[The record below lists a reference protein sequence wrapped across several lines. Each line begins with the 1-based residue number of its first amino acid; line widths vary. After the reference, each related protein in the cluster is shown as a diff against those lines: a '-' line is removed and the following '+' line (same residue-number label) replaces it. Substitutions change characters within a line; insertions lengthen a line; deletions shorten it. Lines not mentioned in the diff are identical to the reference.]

1 MSHLN
6 TYLQDKLTKYHK
18 YNSRANE
25 LLGLLSSVSNELVSG
40 QTNKLT
46 NVMVVLDGGSIRDR
60 LKSAREK
67 LGSTGKS
74 LTNKISSMKNKLSP
88 GSKKSSPAAPAAPA
102 APKSPRSQSP
112 LGKLKKTSPAS
123 KSLDKLKNKFRLKKV
138 SKKTSPSG
146 TKASSSGDIQEDLNA
161 IVDIIT
167 EIQSINLQDIESGI
181 TNIMS
186 NLKDTGDNSNTEIQK
201 LKSQLADVKGQI
213 SKIRVQ
219 AATTR
224 TQLADKVQKTLQLM

>member
-88 GSKKSSPAAPAAPA
+88 GSKKASPAARS
-102 APKSPRSQSP
+102 PKSPRSPRSPKSPKSTRSPKSQSP
-112 LGKLKKTSPAS
+112 KS
-123 KSLDKLKNKFRLKKV
+123 KRFFFTKG
-138 SKKTSPSG
+138 SKKTSSPG
-146 TKASSSGDIQEDLNA
+146 TQASSSGDIQEDLNA

-167 EIQSINLQDIESGI
+167 EIQSINLQDIETGI

-186 NLKDTGDNSNTEIQK
+186 NLKSTGDNSNTEIQK
-201 LKSQLADVKGQI
+201 LQSQLADVKTQI
-213 SKIRVQ
+213 GKIRTQ

>member
-74 LTNKISSMKNKLSP
+74 LSNKISSMKNKLSP
-88 GSKKSSPAAPAAPA
+88 GSKKASPAAPAS
-102 APKSPRSQSP
+102 PKSPRSQSP

-167 EIQSINLQDIESGI
+167 EIQSINLQDIETGI

-201 LKSQLADVKGQI
+201 LRSQLADVKGQI
-213 SKIRVQ
+213 SKIRAQ

>member
-88 GSKKSSPAAPAAPA
+88 GSKKSSPAAPAAP
-102 APKSPRSQSP
+102 KSPRSQSP

-167 EIQSINLQDIESGI
+167 EIQSINLQDIETGI

-201 LKSQLADVKGQI
+201 LRSQLADVKGQI
-213 SKIRVQ
+213 SKIRAQ

>member
-88 GSKKSSPAAPAAPA
+88 GSKKASPAARS
-102 APKSPRSQSP
+102 PKSPKSPKSTRSPKSQSP
-112 LGKLKKTSPAS
+112 KS
-123 KSLDKLKNKFRLKKV
+123 KRFFFTKG
-138 SKKTSPSG
+138 SKKTSSPG
-146 TKASSSGDIQEDLNA
+146 TQASSSGDIQEDLNA

-167 EIQSINLQDIESGI
+167 EIQSINLQDIETGI

-186 NLKDTGDNSNTEIQK
+186 NLKSTGDNSNTEIQK
-201 LKSQLADVKGQI
+201 LQSQLADVKTQI
-213 SKIRVQ
+213 GKIRTQ